1 MPFTFCH
8 PAAVLLFNYL
18 PKKWISLTGLIA
30 GSIIPDFEYFIRM
43 QKLSLYSHSFAGLLL
58 FNLPAGVL
66 LTFIYHG
73 IVHQTL
79 IEYLPGRLRC
89 RATRYAGFDWN
100 EQFKSK
106 WLVILISILIGAIT
120 HLLWDGFT
128 LEAVTFINHRL
139 PAEKGIFYY
148 SFWTINSLIGA
159 AIIAYAFSQLPKDK
173 LQTPRKSV
181 AVFWITAVCIS
192 VLIFIFRTFSSEL
205 LSIRDYIVSSVTAS
219 ILGLILTAL
228 IFKYK
233 HKFFLLTDK

>member
-73 IVHQTL
+73 IVHQPL
-79 IEYLPGRLRC
+79 IEHLPEGLRR
-89 RATRYAGFDWN
+89 RATEYSGFDWN
-100 EQFKSK
+100 ERFKRK
-106 WLVILISILIGAIT
+106 WLVVLISIVIGAMT

-128 LEAVTFINHRL
+128 LEAVTFLNDRL
-139 PAEKGIFYY
+139 PAEQGIFYY
-148 SFWTINSLIGA
+148 SFWSINSLIGA
-159 AIIAYAFSQLPKDK
+159 AIMGYAFSRLPKGIVQK
-173 LQTPRKSV
+173 NHNSV
-181 AVFWITAVCIS
+181 PMFWITVVCIS
-192 VLIFIFRTFSSEL
+192 VLIFIFRAFSAEL
-205 LSIRDYIVSSVTAS
+205 LSIRDYIVSFVTAT

-228 IFKYK
+228 IFKYRHRFSPIRK
-233 HKFFLLTDK
+233 